1 MAPKFETPGSKRKLI
16 DGSKVHSSKKPKFEK
31 RPPRREEP
39 EEAVSDDSEIS
50 DFSDLD
56 DGGVSLGKG
65 ESQNESDLAVRP
77 KSNGDQSGK
86 VFEKG

>member
-1 MAPKFETPGSKRKLI
+1 MAPRSEFPGNKRKLANGNK
-16 DGSKVHSSKKPKFEK
+16 DHSSKKPKFEK
-31 RPPRREEP
+31 KPRREEP
-39 EEAVSDDSEIS
+39 EEDASDDSEIS

-56 DGGVSLGKG
+56 DGGASLGKE

-77 KSNGDQSGK
+77 KSNGDEPGK